1 MTVPATVTSGD
12 IIDLAL
18 RDAGIIGVGQ
28 SALAED
34 TNRAFTRLNWMV
46 DQWARQRWFCYHL
59 ITLNYTSTGAQTY
72 DIGPGATAFP
82 MDVRPDRIEA
92 AFLRQLNTGNLQV
105 DYPLQLIQARET
117 YNNIALKTLQSFPTY
132 LFYDSDWPTGTLYP
146 WPIPQASI
154 YALFVSVKMVLSEF
168 ANLADPIILPPE
180 YFKALHTNL
189 AVILRDAYDL
199 PPKQVAI
206 AQAKVS
212 LNTLRKANSQIPRLQ
227 MPDGLTSP
235 GRYNVFS
242 DQVR

>member
-1 MTVPATVTSGD
+1 MVPAPVSPGD
-12 IIDLAL
+12 IVDLSL

-34 TNRAFTRLNWMV
+34 TNRAFTRLNWMI
-46 DQWARQRWFCYHL
+46 DQWARQRWFIYHL
-59 ITLNYTSTGAQTY
+59 ITLGYTSTGAQTY
-72 DIGPGATAFP
+72 DIGPGATAYP

-92 AFLRQLNTGNLQV
+92 AFLRQLNTGNLEI
-105 DYPLQLIQARET
+105 DYPLQIIQARET

-132 LFYDSDWPTGTLYP
+132 LFYDSDWPTGSLYP
-146 WPIPQASI
+146 WPLPQANI
-154 YALFVSVKMVLSEF
+154 YALYVTVKAILSEF
-168 ANLADPIILPPE
+168 PDLATPISLPPE

-189 AVILRDAYDL
+189 SVVLRDAYDL

-212 LNTLRKANSQIPRLQ
+212 LNVLRKANTQIPRLQ
-227 MPDGLTSP
+227 MPDALSTPS
-235 GRYNVFS
+235 RYNVYS